1 MRENEYL
8 SAILG
13 CTRKDFWREM
23 EHYERELV
31 WFGGDIRS
39 KVKALGKL
47 ANAARRAIGTARGFA
62 ELLVTQQVS
71 SASRQTFPPLV

>member
-1 MRENEYL
+1 
-8 SAILG
+8 
-13 CTRKDFWREM
+13 M

-62 ELLVTQQVS
+62 ELLVTQQSQLRLTPNVS
-71 SASRQTFPPLV
+71 SLSVNFWSLRRSSCSATYAKALC